1 VRLQGR
7 RGRSLSTGG
16 SVPREASPAARYSRR
31 MTGRYDAAS
40 RANVPPF
47 HVMDLLAASAQR
59 QRTHGDSLNLLAG
72 QPSTGAPGPVRDE
85 AVRLLQSGAPLGYT
99 PATGILELR
108 VAIAAHHKRAHG
120 VDVDPDEVVVTTG
133 SSGGFLLAFLAAFE
147 VGDRVAMARPGYPC
161 YRNVLTALG
170 CEVVEI
176 PTGRATRFQPTV
188 EQVARLHAEV
198 GLRGLVLASPANPT
212 GTMLLPDELA
222 ALATW
227 CEVNGVQLISDEI
240 YHGIEYA
247 PLEGGAPLSR
257 SAWETSRSAVVFSS
271 FSKYFSMTGW
281 RIGWML
287 APAHLRRAVDVLTGN
302 FTICPPVLAQ
312 HACLA
317 AFDDASYAELDG
329 HVRRYAEN
337 RRLLLDGLPRLGIT
351 DLAPA
356 DGAFYVYA
364 DVGHLTD
371 DTMAFAHDL
380 LARTGVAVAPG
391 VDFDT
396 VDGGRFVRLSFAG
409 PGHEIELALERLS
422 TALPH

>member
-1 VRLQGR
+1 
-7 RGRSLSTGG
+7 
-16 SVPREASPAARYSRR
+16 
-31 MTGRYDAAS
+31 MTDRFQVAS

-47 HVMDLLAASAQR
+47 HVMDLLAASAER
-59 QRTHGDSLNLLAG
+59 QRTHGDVLNLLAG
-72 QPSTGAPGPVRDE
+72 QPMTGAPAPVREE
-85 AVRLLQSGAPLGYT
+85 AKRLLDSGDPLGYT
-99 PATGILELR
+99 PAAGIRELR
-108 VAIAAHHKRAHG
+108 EAIAGHHRRAHG
-120 VDVDPDEVVVTTG
+120 IEVDPDHVVVTTG

-176 PTGRATRFQPTV
+176 PTGPETRFQPTV
-188 EQVARLHAEV
+188 EQLD
-198 GLRGLVLASPANPT
+198 GLADIRGLVVASPANPT
-212 GTMLLPDELA
+212 GTMLLPSELA
-222 ALATW
+222 ALAAY
-227 CEVNGVQLISDEI
+227 CEERGIQLISDEI

-247 PLEGGAPLSR
+247 PLSGAEPLAR
-257 SAWETSRSAVVFSS
+257 SAWETSREAVVFSS

-287 APAHLRRAVDVLTGN
+287 APDRLRRAVDVLTGN
-302 FTICPPVLAQ
+302 FTICPPVIAQ
-312 HACLA
+312 RACLA

-329 HVRRYAEN
+329 HVARYAEN
-337 RRLLLDGLPRLGIT
+337 RRILLDGLPKLGIT
-351 DLAPA
+351 ELAPA

-371 DTMAFAHDL
+371 DTMRFARDL

-396 VDGGRFVRLSFAG
+396 VVGPRFVRLSFAG
-409 PGHEIELALERLS
+409 PGADIELALERLS
-422 TALPH
+422 TVLDR